1 MIIEVIPGV
10 NWDTEA
16 ATQSEEAISWIQE
29 EVRPNL
35 GEQSLDQFKRPDER
49 VYENETVIVT
59 EKQVYISENGDWARK
74 GVKYFVTLKSE

>member
-16 ATQSEEAISWIQE
+16 ATQSEAAMNWIQE
-29 EVRPNL
+29 TVRPNL
-35 GEQSLDQFKRPDER
+35 GNQTFDQFKRPDER
-49 VYENETVIVT
+49 TWESDAVVVT
-59 EKQVYISENGDWARK
+59 EKQVYISETGDWARK

>member
-16 ATQSEEAISWIQE
+16 EQQSEDAINWIQE

-35 GEQSLDQFKRPDER
+35 GTQTFDQFHRPDER
-49 VYENETVIVT
+49 VYENDTIVIT
-59 EKQVYISENGDWARK
+59 EKQLYISETGDWARK
-74 GVKYFVTLKSE
+74 GVEYFVTLKSE